1 MALELA
7 GLETLIP
14 FLFIFA
20 ITYGALEV
28 SGYFQNKAVKAI
40 IALCISFFSIM
51 NSEVTGFINQ
61 ILPYAA
67 IFFVIVFFIGF
78 ITKPFRKKA
87 GQQGQGGG
95 RDPVL
100 ILIIVGLAML
110 ILAQLASP
118 SSPLYN
124 YTQGTILGNESIVWI
139 AGLVMVLAL
148 FYYAFFKIKAQ

>member
-1 MALELA
+1 MALEFL
-7 GLETLIP
+7 GIETLIP

-40 IALCISFFSIM
+40 IALCISFFAIM

-87 GQQGQGGG
+87 GQPGAPHG
-95 RDPVL
+95 DPVL

-124 YTQGTILGNESIVWI
+124 YTQGTLLGNESVVWI

-148 FYYAFFKIKAQ
+148 FYYAFFKVKAQ